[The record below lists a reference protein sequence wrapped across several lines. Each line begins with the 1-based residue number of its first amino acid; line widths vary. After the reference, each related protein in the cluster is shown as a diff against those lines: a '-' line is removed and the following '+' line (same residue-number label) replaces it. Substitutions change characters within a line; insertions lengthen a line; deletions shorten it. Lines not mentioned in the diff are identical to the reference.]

1 MAQVGEEEDGNLGYA
16 DAGGAISEEV
26 EDGVMGYADAGGAMA
41 EEVTEWAEG
50 SALEEDVVDVN
61 EEGDMVWTDAG
72 WFPALPSG
80 AWDESAGEVLEWHEE
95 LAEPPRK
102 TTRKEW
108 RGSARELVPEHTTA
122 PTTRM
127 TSTWVDGGAY
137 DIPPPPPPPPPPPR
151 MDDAASSIAPKTRP
165 TKPTPAPPRGPPPT
179 TLCPEFHEVPI
190 PQLTAFEVAQ
200 QQLTVSMWQ
209 QEDEQQQQQD
219 EQQGQAYG
227 HGKGQGH
234 EQWGKRPRIRGGLKL
249 RAKQALNAAARGDFH
264 TAQNIAKG
272 NSRRESLN

>member
-26 EDGVMGYADAGGAMA
+26 PDGVMGYADAGGAMA

-137 DIPPPPPPPPPPPR
+137 DIPPPLRHHLRHRRGWMTPP
-151 MDDAASSIAPKTRP
+151 AASRRKHGRRS
-165 TKPTPAPPRGPPPT
+165 
-179 TLCPEFHEVPI
+179 
-190 PQLTAFEVAQ
+190 QLRRV
-200 QQLTVSMWQ
+200 
-209 QEDEQQQQQD
+209 D
-219 EQQGQAYG
+219 
-227 HGKGQGH
+227 H
-234 EQWGKRPRIRGGLKL
+234 RPRRC
-249 RAKQALNAAARGDFH
+249 
-264 TAQNIAKG
+264 AQSSMR
-272 NSRRESLN
+272 SRSPS